1 MSWLREEEVASA
13 LLETAFA
20 YDSPPPAL
28 NLVNPRHAPWAEI
41 IAYVRRSIITQK
53 ALGEDALPIV
63 TFAEWFALLE
73 KKAENATEEDLVN
86 IVSGLSRWQVL
97 KEGR

>member
-1 MSWLREEEVASA
+1 M
-13 LLETAFA
+13 ETAFA

-53 ALGEDALPIV
+53 ALREDALPIV
-63 TFAEWFALLE
+63 TFGEWFALLE
-73 KKAENATEEDLVN
+73 KKAEDATEEDLVK
-86 IVSGLSRWQVL
+86 IVSVISRLQVL
-97 KEGR
+97 EDDR